1 MPPPKERSMFRPADR
16 WLGLSRI
23 HPAALLRNV
32 CCKLLCNV
40 PAFSRKENIPL
51 DAWHV
56 PLSHIGRSVDRSALY
71 FCGFPT
77 LHHIK
82 HKVSDA
88 DLFHHPMAIFNSS
101 SASKALQHMA
111 LFVFMV
117 FFFYGHIGTVYGPY
131 TLFAIELKLQE

>member
-32 CCKLLCNV
+32 YCKLLCNV

-82 HKVSDA
+82 HKVCDA
-88 DLFHHPMAIFNSS
+88 DLFHHPMAIFNFEQCLEGP
-101 SASKALQHMA
+101 ATYGAIRFHG
-111 LFVFMV
+111 LFFLWP
-117 FFFYGHIGTVYGPY
+117 YWYCIWSLY
-131 TLFAIELKLQE
+131 TLCP